1 MADDYCELC
10 DLPRSQCIH
19 GLPAPT
25 PTSAPARKP
34 AVRKATTRPKPAKR
48 VATTTAPARPRKWTA
63 PEAIRP
69 HILVVLKEAGGP
81 LEAEDVFGRLEARMA
96 DSLLEADREL
106 TPEGE
111 LRWRFAARK
120 ARQSLIA
127 DGLMAKSRPGL
138 WELTPAGLADH

>member
-25 PTSAPARKP
+25 PAPAR
-34 AVRKATTRPKPAKR
+34 
-48 VATTTAPARPRKWTA
+48 APARSPARSRAPRAKPTAAPAARSRPRRWTP
-63 PEAIRP
+63 PETLRP
-69 HILVVLKEAGGP
+69 HIVHVLREAGGE
-81 LEAEDVFGRLEARMA
+81 LEAEEAFERLESRLS
-96 DSLLEADREL
+96 DSLLEADHER

-111 LRWRFAARK
+111 LRWRYAARR
-120 ARQSLIA
+120 ARQALIA

-138 WELTPAGLADH
+138 WELTASGLLDQ

>member
-25 PTSAPARKP
+25 PAPARKP
-34 AVRKATTRPKPAKR
+34 AARKATTRPKPAKR
-48 VATTTAPARPRKWTA
+48 VATTTAPARPRRWTP

-69 HILVVLKEAGGP
+69 HVLHVLREAGGE
-81 LEAEDVFGRLEARMA
+81 LEAEDVFKRLEERMA
-96 DSLLEADREL
+96 DSLLEADRER

-120 ARQSLIA
+120 ARQALIA

-138 WELTPAGLADH
+138 WELTETGLVDQ

>member
-25 PTSAPARKP
+25 PAPAP
-34 AVRKATTRPKPAKR
+34 APVRKRAVTRPKPAKR
-48 VATTTAPARPRKWTA
+48 VATTTSPARPRRWTP

-69 HILVVLKEAGGP
+69 HVVQVLRDAGGE
-81 LEAEDVFGRLEARMA
+81 LEAEDVFDRLEERMA
-96 DSLLEADREL
+96 DSLLESDREL

-120 ARQSLIA
+120 ARQALIV

-138 WELTPAGLADH
+138 WELTETGLTDL

>member
-1 MADDYCELC
+1 MADDYCALC

-19 GLPAPT
+19 GLPTPAP
-25 PTSAPARKP
+25 APARKP
-34 AVRKATTRPKPAKR
+34 AARKPTTRPKPAKR
-48 VATTTAPARPRKWTA
+48 VATTTAPARPRKWTP

-69 HILVVLKEAGGP
+69 HVLHVLREAGGE
-81 LEAEDVFGRLEARMA
+81 LEAEEVFDRLEERMA

-111 LRWRFAARK
+111 PRWRFAARK

-127 DGLMAKSRPGL
+127 DGLMVKSRPGL
-138 WELTPAGLADH
+138 WELTEAGSATAD